1 MEERKTINQ
10 LIATAR
16 LGENAIQKQ
25 TGGGKHY
32 VELNLAI
39 DNWRKNKD
47 GEFESDPIWIRGT
60 MFGDNARTWGNLQK
74 GDKVKI
80 EAKLTQDKW
89 LDKTT
94 KQKRSLTGLFIFK
107 LELLGHAKGVV
118 HREPE
123 VQQHPVD
130 DEIPF

>member
-1 MEERKTINQ
+1 MNQ

-16 LGENAIQKQ
+16 LGGDAEQKQ

-32 VELNLAI
+32 IELNLAI
-39 DNWRKNKD
+39 DNWRKDKA
-47 GEFESDPIWIRGT
+47 GEFQNDPIWIRGT
-60 MFGDNARTWGNLQK
+60 MFGENAQTWSKLKK

-89 LDKTT
+89 VDKTT
-94 KQKRSLTGLFIFK
+94 GKNRSLTGLFIFG
-107 LELLGHAKGVV
+107 LELLGHAKGVGKPQ
-118 HREPE
+118 ESIA
-123 VQQHPVD
+123 QQHPDD